1 MCPASE
7 TIKDRTLVFP
17 IYSGLFLLL
26 KFGRFINPSEAKDY
40 EDNLVSNFV
49 EETRLN
55 GDPVHYS
62 RALAMKAEFFSRQAA
77 YEDALICHEKLKKVY
92 DVKKHS
98 ALVVEAYSS
107 DRSAQN
113 YGNAA
118 NCLYRLGRVTE
129 ALKLSN
135 LVLDMIMP
143 QMDLKNVHN
152 SIIMIYPIIW
162 ILKNERMPQRAA
174 SSLDTFVFKPFDKY
188 FGENGYTICLQIFK
202 PLHALF
208 HILVLMETQ
217 QDTAVEVDPSLI
229 SWALES
235 KCLFI
240 SKSLDSA
247 MANFG
252 RCGNSIGA
260 ELCLLLSKLITDQ
273 ETKEKLV
280 SKGWELA
287 KIAIKTATDIGEDR
301 AVYLETKPVYDELS
315 SLIKIQDTHS

>member
-1 MCPASE
+1 MCPASK
-7 TIKDRTLVFP
+7 TIKDRSLVFP
-17 IYSGLFLLL
+17 IYSGLFFLL
-26 KFGRFINPSEAKDY
+26 KYGGLIDPSEAKDY

-62 RALAMKAEFFSRQAA
+62 RALAMQAEFFSRQGA

-113 YGNAA
+113 YGNSV

-135 LVLDMIMP
+135 LVLDVIMP

-152 SIIMIYPIIW
+152 SIIMIYPILW

-188 FGENGYTICLQIFK
+188 FGDKGKTFCLELYK

-208 HILVLMETQ
+208 HILIVMEGQ

-229 SWALES
+229 PWALES
-235 KCLFI
+235 KSLFI
-240 SKSLDSA
+240 SKSLDNG

-260 ELCLLLSKLITDQ
+260 EICLLLSKLTTDE
-273 ETKEKLV
+273 ETKKKLV

-287 KIAIKTATDIGEDR
+287 KIAIKTATEIGENQT
-301 AVYLETKPVYDELS
+301 VYLETKPVYDELS
-315 SLIKIQDTHS
+315 SFIKIQDTHS